1 MTTHW
6 GVLVLFAACVAV
18 VFATLGRDEAPAQRA
33 LGVRVLGSLVAGAYV
48 VGWLMFA
55 LIR

>member
-6 GVLVLFAACVAV
+6 GVLVLFATCVAV
-18 VFATLGRDEAPAQRA
+18 VFATLGRDEVPAQRA
-33 LGVRVLGSLVAGAYV
+33 LGGRVLGSLVAGAYV